1 MENNEFTVRFWGVR
15 GSYPVPGPS
24 TLYFG
29 GNTACVEVRVGG
41 HLIILDAGTGIIGL
55 GRKLAK
61 QGEPV
66 VATLLFS
73 HTHHDHLQGFPFF
86 EPADRESTVLYMFGP
101 RDFGQSI
108 EESLSRAMLAPTFP
122 VALSDLR
129 SLRLIGNFVDESQIL
144 VLDKKH
150 EARLE
155 NVHLGLQ
162 NISPQAVQI
171 HMLRNYAH
179 PNGVNVYRI
188 SWQGKTVVYATDTE
202 SYVGG
207 DTRLIA
213 FSRDADLLIHD
224 AQYSDDEYVSATGSK
239 QGWGHSTHSMA
250 LSACKQAG
258 VKMLAFFHHDPLHS
272 DEQILKIE
280 QSCQREFPNSF
291 MAREGLSVSL

>member
-1 MENNEFTVRFWGVR
+1 M
-15 GSYPVPGPS
+15 
-24 TLYFG
+24 L
-29 GNTACVEVRVGG
+29 
-41 HLIILDAGTGIIGL
+41 GTGLRRNWGISRLLWASAFAAGL
-55 GRKLAK
+55 GLAVWLGLSWFLSGLTPS
-61 QGEPV
+61 QLTSIME
-66 VATLLFS
+66 TSF
-73 HTHHDHLQGFPFF
+73 Q
-86 EPADRESTVLYMFGP
+86 TVSGVYEGAGV
-101 RDFGQSI
+101 DQASI
-108 EESLSRAMLAPTFP
+108 EESLARAMLAPTFP

-144 VLDKKH
+144 ILDKKH

-224 AQYSDDEYVSATGSK
+224 AQYSDDEYVAAVGSK

-250 LSACKQAG
+250 LAACKQAG

-280 QSCQREFPNSF
+280 QACQREFPNSF
-291 MAREGLSVSL
+291 MAREGLTVTL